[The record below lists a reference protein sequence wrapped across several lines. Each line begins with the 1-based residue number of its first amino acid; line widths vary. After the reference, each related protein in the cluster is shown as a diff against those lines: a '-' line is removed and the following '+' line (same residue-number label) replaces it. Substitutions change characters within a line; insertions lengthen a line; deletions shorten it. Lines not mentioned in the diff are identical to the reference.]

1 MNNYEKIANGIVV
14 NRIRSSWIEIF
25 KFYNEQ
31 NSKEIGTL
39 SIAFVLMTINEKFGT
54 QVTKIAPR
62 MGMEPNSLSRLLKSL
77 EEKELVFKRKD
88 NKDKR
93 KVYICLTENG
103 LKLRNIAAERLFS
116 LEKNI
121 KDKISPTDLS
131 SFYKVTDA
139 ISEIIEIEKTKIAL
153 KWIFFI
159 GD

>member
-1 MNNYEKIANGIVV
+1 MNKYEKIAKGIVV

-39 SIAFVLMTINEKFGT
+39 STAFVLMTINEKYGT

-88 NKDKR
+88 TKDKR

-116 LEKNI
+116 LEKSI
-121 KDKISPTDLS
+121 KDKILPTDLS
-131 SFYKVTDA
+131 AFYKVTDV
-139 ISEIIEIEKTKIAL
+139 ISEIIEIEKIKLAL
-153 KWIFFI
+153 
-159 GD
+159 

>member
-1 MNNYEKIANGIVV
+1 MNKYEKIAKGIVV

-39 SIAFVLMTINEKFGT
+39 STAFVLMTINEKFGT

-77 EEKELVFKRKD
+77 EEKEFVFKRKD
-88 NKDKR
+88 TKDKR

-116 LEKNI
+116 LEKSI
-121 KDKISPTDLS
+121 KDKILPTDLS
-131 SFYKVTDA
+131 AFYKVTDA
-139 ISEIIEIEKTKIAL
+139 ISDLIEIEKTKLAL
-153 KWIFFI
+153 
-159 GD
+159 

>member
-39 SIAFVLMTINEKFGT
+39 STAFVLMTINEKFGT

-121 KDKISPTDLS
+121 KYKISPTDLS

-153 KWIFFI
+153 K
-159 GD
+159 

>member
-1 MNNYEKIANGIVV
+1 MNKYEKIAKGIVV

-39 SIAFVLMTINEKFGT
+39 STVFVLMTINEKFGT

-88 NKDKR
+88 TKDKI

-103 LKLRNIAAERLFS
+103 LKLRNIAADRLFS
-116 LEKNI
+116 LEKSI
-121 KDKISPTDLS
+121 KDKILPSDLS
-131 SFYKVTDA
+131 AFYKVTDS
-139 ISEIIEIEKTKIAL
+139 ISEVIELEKTKLAL
-153 KWIFFI
+153 
-159 GD
+159 

>member
-1 MNNYEKIANGIVV
+1 MNNYEKIAKGIVV

-39 SIAFVLMTINEKFGT
+39 STAFVLMTINEKFGT

-77 EEKELVFKRKD
+77 KEKELVFKRKD
-88 NKDKR
+88 TKDKR

-103 LKLRNIAAERLFS
+103 LKLRNLAAERLFS
-116 LEKNI
+116 LEKSI
-121 KDKISPTDLS
+121 KDKISPIDLS
-131 SFYKVTDA
+131 ALYKVTDA
-139 ISEIIEIEKTKIAL
+139 ISEVIELEKTKL
-153 KWIFFI
+153 SL
-159 GD
+159 

>member
-1 MNNYEKIANGIVV
+1 MNKYEKIAKGIVV

-39 SIAFVLMTINEKFGT
+39 STAFVLMTINEKFGT

-77 EEKELVFKRKD
+77 EEKEFVFKRKD
-88 NKDKR
+88 TKDKR

-116 LEKNI
+116 LEKSI
-121 KDKISPTDLS
+121 KDKISTTDLS
-131 SFYKVTDA
+131 AFYKVTDA
-139 ISEIIEIEKTKIAL
+139 ISRIIEIEKAKLAL
-153 KWIFFI
+153 
-159 GD
+159 

>member
-1 MNNYEKIANGIVV
+1 MNKYEKIAKGIVV

-39 SIAFVLMTINEKFGT
+39 STAFVLMTINEKFGT

-77 EEKELVFKRKD
+77 EEKEFVFKRKD
-88 NKDKR
+88 TKDKR

-116 LEKNI
+116 LEKSI
-121 KDKISPTDLS
+121 KDKISTTDLS
-131 SFYKVTDA
+131 AFYKVTGA
-139 ISEIIEIEKTKIAL
+139 ISEIIEIEKAKLAL
-153 KWIFFI
+153 
-159 GD
+159 

>member
-1 MNNYEKIANGIVV
+1 MNKYEKIAKGIVV

-39 SIAFVLMTINEKFGT
+39 STAFVLMTINEKFGT

-77 EEKELVFKRKD
+77 EEKEFVFKRKD
-88 NKDKR
+88 TKDKR

-116 LEKNI
+116 LEKSI
-121 KDKISPTDLS
+121 KDKISTTDLS
-131 SFYKVTDA
+131 AFYQVTDA
-139 ISEIIEIEKTKIAL
+139 ISEVIEIEKTKL
-153 KWIFFI
+153 
-159 GD
+159 DL